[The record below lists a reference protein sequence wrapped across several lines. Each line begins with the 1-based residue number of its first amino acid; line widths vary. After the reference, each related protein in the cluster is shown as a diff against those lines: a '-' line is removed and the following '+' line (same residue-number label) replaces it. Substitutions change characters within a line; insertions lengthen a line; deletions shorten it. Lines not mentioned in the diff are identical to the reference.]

1 MSSGNVY
8 QFKITLDN
16 VRPTVW
22 RRIQVPADY
31 TMWDLDVA
39 ILNAMGWDGGHL
51 HGFCTIAGQRGS
63 HMSDVVH
70 IGFPSK
76 DFSVGDERKIW
87 EESIADWFIPSMRD
101 RMKHQYDYGDGWEH
115 MIVLEKIVEAEKGMK
130 YPRCIAG
137 KTRVRPMI
145 AEVRGGMELLEF
157 IQTVRRM
164 KTKKSSSSGLLATT
178 ESGTRKNLLPTK
190 MWNFGIQNGK
200 QHTCAQCKNHSI
212 NMFYYLDNQKPVDV
226 DGAIEG
232 MLDSERAHRYF
243 LDLQKGEVGCI
254 EANTKEGKESL
265 ESLAGDGKRYRQL
278 PRVSDTHKQKWMR
291 EFITLFVEEENPIFA
306 KQLRAALVAKRTRRR
321 AQAPRAKG

>member
-1 MSSGNVY
+1 M
-8 QFKITLDN
+8 
-16 VRPTVW
+16 
-22 RRIQVPADY
+22 PADY

-137 KTRVRPMI
+137 KNACPPDDC
-145 AEVRGGMELLEF
+145 GGPWGYMELLEIYTNGPKNEDQKEQLEWLISDYGEWDAEKF
-157 IQTVRRM
+157 VTDEDVEFWDTKR
-164 KTKKSSSSGLLATT
+164 KTA
-178 ESGTRKNLLPTK
+178 
-190 MWNFGIQNGK
+190 
-200 QHTCAQCKNHSI
+200 
-212 NMFYYLDNQKPVDV
+212 Y
-226 DGAIEG
+226 
-232 MLDSERAHRYF
+232 
-243 LDLQKGEVGCI
+243 
-254 EANTKEGKESL
+254 
-265 ESLAGDGKRYRQL
+265 
-278 PRVSDTHKQKWMR
+278 
-291 EFITLFVEEENPIFA
+291 
-306 KQLRAALVAKRTRRR
+306 LRAMQKSLD
-321 AQAPRAKG
+321 